1 MSKKKIYHCA
11 VVKLLL
17 LCVVIL
23 CGSCSK
29 NTSDNKY
36 ILITD
41 MLGDTI
47 KIGKNPKK
55 VACVSRTTYD
65 SENQKLVI
73 DIIIRLS
80 KEYNKTIIF
89 STHNI
94 THKNIEGSKVL
105 MLNSY
110 E

>member
-1 MSKKKIYHCA
+1 MNKKFYEISGGQKQLVSICQAILQNSEVLVLDEPMSS
-11 VVKLLL
+11 L
-17 LCVVIL
+17 
-23 CGSCSK
+23 
-29 NTSDNKY
+29 
-36 ILITD
+36 
-41 MLGDTI
+41 
-47 KIGKNPKK
+47 
-55 VACVSRTTYD
+55 D